1 MTGKAKGSPDQKLA
15 AAKAIY
21 VPWLHMHQPLIWF
34 VYPKNILNPKKWE
47 NESLIGN
54 LEKML
59 YEGNYDALKMA
70 MAYANPAKFIT
81 RLSEDGLDPKI
92 MLDFSGTLLESLE
105 RLCSSDD
112 FNNSYVRV
120 DMAGRDEQVGNIIEQ
135 YKAAL
140 AKYPDAIEF
149 TGTGYY
155 HPYFP
160 AIPKEDWGAQ
170 IGRWREKFKSLFG
183 EKALSNVKGF
193 WLPEMGI
200 PGEEADLFQLI
211 REIKKAGY
219 KWMILP
225 AVENPGACPLELP
238 SGEWNRFRIFNEP
251 HALSATSGGET
262 ESIVAVVREPGID
275 HQSGCGAGGV
285 YDKANWVIRER
296 AAMKAN
302 ISPALLV
309 PTSDGENGNVMMNQF
324 FFDSFTPFYSRFADD
339 KVSSLCVSEYLEAMQ
354 KKILGKI
361 DWERASSAF
370 SPIRIKKKGGSW
382 IGGHQ
387 QWLEGDRRL
396 AIKRKMDKLS
406 ERLHKFDKLKGRPA
420 YREAEDAVLNSETSC
435 YVYWGSDF
443 WFDQGEVSIKY
454 AEKKIDGLGKP

>member
-1 MTGKAKGSPDQKLA
+1 MAGKQKQGAEQKLA
-15 AAKAIY
+15 TAKAIY
-21 VPWLHMHQPLIWF
+21 VPWLHMHQPHIWF
-34 VYPKNILNPKKWE
+34 VYPKNILNPKRWE

-59 YEGNYDALKMA
+59 YEGNYDANKFA
-70 MAYANPAKFIT
+70 MAYANPAKFVT
-81 RLSEDGLDPKI
+81 RLREEGFDPKI

-105 RLCSSDD
+105 RLSQSDD
-112 FNNSYVRV
+112 FNNMYVRV

-135 YKAAL
+135 YKNAL

-149 TGTGYY
+149 TGTGFY

-160 AIPKEDWGAQ
+160 AIPRADWASQ
-170 IGRWREKFKSLFG
+170 ISRWREKFKSLFG
-183 EKALSNVKGF
+183 EKALLNVKGF

-200 PGEEADLFQLI
+200 PGDEGDLFHLI

-225 AVENPGACPLELP
+225 AVENPQACPLELP
-238 SGEWNRFRIFNEP
+238 NGEWNRFRIFNEP
-251 HALSATSGGET
+251 HILSASLGGET

-285 YDKANWVIRER
+285 YDKANWVARER
-296 AAMKAN
+296 AALKASV
-302 ISPALLV
+302 SPALLV

-324 FFDSFTPFYSRFADD
+324 FFDSFTPFYTNIIDD
-339 KVSSLCVSEYLEAMQ
+339 KVSSLCVSDYLEGML
-354 KKILGKI
+354 KKKLGKV
-361 DWERASSAF
+361 DWARAEEIF
-370 SPIRIKKKGGSW
+370 SPIKIKKKGGSW

-396 AIKRKMDKLS
+396 AIKRKIDALS
-406 ERLHKFDKLKGRPA
+406 ERLHKFDKSKGTQA

-443 WFDQGEVSIKY
+443 WFDQGEVSLKY
-454 AEKKIDGLGKP
+454 AEKKIYGLGKP